1 MKIGMLADIYKPHVS
16 GITTYISLNKAR
28 LEQKGHEVYVF
39 TFGYLDYD
47 DEEPN
52 VIRSSGVPLFSTG
65 AFLNLRYTRQAR
77 DLVRTMD
84 IVHVHHPFFSGPVA
98 LRYCKPMG
106 IPIVFTNHTRYDLY
120 AQAYAPMF
128 PDILSETAIQAF
140 MPTFCRSVSLVVS
153 PSDGMRDV
161 LLSYGVDA
169 PIDVLPN
176 GLDLKP
182 FYQPSDPIDRS
193 QFGFEWKDVVL
204 AYSGRLGPEKNVEL
218 LIESFS
224 KASQENDRLR
234 LLVIGDGPLR
244 RNLAELVELM
254 DLDRRVFFSGL
265 VPYQEIPRYLRSAD
279 AFVTASITE
288 VHPYAVIEAMATGLP
303 VIGIRSP
310 GVADIVTDKM
320 TGLIVLEEDLASLSQ
335 AMVQMAEGEEQRRR
349 MGINAKQDA
358 QKYDIELTS
367 EQMLSRYQA
376 LIDAATQKRTQRK
389 FKAKLLGWG

>member
-1 MKIGMLADIYKPHVS
+1 M
-16 GITTYISLNKAR
+16 
-28 LEQKGHEVYVF
+28 
-39 TFGYLDYD
+39 
-47 DEEPN
+47 
-52 VIRSSGVPLFSTG
+52 
-65 AFLNLRYTRQAR
+65 
-77 DLVRTMD
+77 
-84 IVHVHHPFFSGPVA
+84 
-98 LRYCKPMG
+98 
-106 IPIVFTNHTRYDLY
+106 
-120 AQAYAPMF
+120 
-128 PDILSETAIQAF
+128 
-140 MPTFCRSVSLVVS
+140 
-153 PSDGMRDV
+153 
-161 LLSYGVDA
+161 
-169 PIDVLPN
+169 
-176 GLDLKP
+176 
-182 FYQPSDPIDRS
+182 
-193 QFGFEWKDVVL
+193 

-349 MGINAKQDA
+349 MGINAKQEA

-389 FKAKLLGWG
+389 FKAKLLSWG